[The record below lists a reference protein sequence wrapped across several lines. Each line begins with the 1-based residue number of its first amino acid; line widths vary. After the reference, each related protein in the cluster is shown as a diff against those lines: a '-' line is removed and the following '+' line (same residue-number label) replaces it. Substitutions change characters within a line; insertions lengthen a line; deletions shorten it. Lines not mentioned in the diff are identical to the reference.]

1 MLDIYCTNWGHA
13 DINYMTYL
21 GLEYWLL
28 GLALRLY
35 GSYCVLRL
43 NLKYMCCLGL
53 GIVDLVADKWDG
65 WSCVG
70 IKIWVVTNKLGTG
83 IS

>member
-13 DINYMTYL
+13 DINYVTYL
-21 GLEYWLL
+21 GLSIGCLAWLYWLIL
-28 GLALRLY
+28 
-35 GSYCVLRL
+35 CLRL

-65 WSCVG
+65 SCVG
-70 IKIWVVTNKLGTG
+70 TKILGF
-83 IS
+83 SN

>member
-13 DINYMTYL
+13 DINYMTHL

-28 GLALRLY
+28 GLALFY
-35 GSYCVLRL
+35 GSYCVLRRL
-43 NLKYMCCLGL
+43 IYMCCLGL

-65 WSCVG
+65 LVCG
-70 IKIWVVTNKLGTG
+70 KVVQLNNK
-83 IS
+83 